1 MFFHAEVEMPYMF
14 LYDFNNNEY
23 RPQVSPKNPKSWGQP
38 QTKSRQFIT
47 NQRLVNL
54 RVAEREARL
63 PMGEKYRIK
72 SKMPIIIVIENIK
85 SL

>member
-14 LYDFNNNEY
+14 PYDFNNNEY

-38 QTKSRQFIT
+38 QTKSRQFIM

-54 RVAEREARL
+54 RVAEREGFEPPVPLSTTVFKTVAIDHSAIS
-63 PMGEKYRIK
+63 P
-72 SKMPIIIVIENIK
+72 
-85 SL
+85 